1 MVTLPDNIIPLAD
14 EDEYVNLLIYADS
27 GVGKTVFGCSD
38 EDVLVIAPEDN
49 GTLSAKRFGSTAMKW
64 KIRSWTDIVKAY
76 EWLAEQ
82 ETIPFN
88 WVFLDSLT
96 EMQQMC
102 MRHILEE
109 GVKINPSRDPD
120 IPLLQDWI
128 PYFEKFRRMV
138 KLFNALEVNC
148 VYSALQQD
156 EENEDG
162 EKVVLPMLQGKGT
175 QYAKQ
180 VASWMTSFGNMRVRR
195 RGTGVD
201 EDGNKTFEEFRVIQ
215 WTGTK
220 TVMAKDRTR
229 CLEPRTVNLSL
240 KEVRELIEA
249 GPKQPAPGRV
259 AEKTPTPKP
268 LKTTASRTTDGEE
281 GNVLQ
286 MIEIEDD
293 ETEGNDD

>member
-1 MVTLPDNIIPLAD
+1 M
-14 EDEYVNLLIYADS
+14 
-27 GVGKTVFGCSD
+27 
-38 EDVLVIAPEDN
+38 
-49 GTLSAKRFGSTAMKW
+49 
-64 KIRSWTDIVKAY
+64 
-76 EWLAEQ
+76 
-82 ETIPFN
+82 
-88 WVFLDSLT
+88 
-96 EMQQMC
+96 
-102 MRHILEE
+102 
-109 GVKINPSRDPD
+109 NPSRDPD
-120 IPLLQDWI
+120 VPLLQDWI

-148 VYSALQQD
+148 IYSALQQE
-156 EENEDG
+156 EENEDL

-195 RGTGVD
+195 RQTGVD
-201 EDGNKTFEEFRVIQ
+201 DEGNKVYEEVRVIQ

-259 AEKTPTPKP
+259 VGKKTDKP
-268 LKTTASRTTDGEE
+268 LNKEPATAPTGEYVE
-281 GNVLQ
+281 DNVLQ
-286 MIEIEDD
+286 LVSVDD
-293 ETEGNDD
+293 AEG